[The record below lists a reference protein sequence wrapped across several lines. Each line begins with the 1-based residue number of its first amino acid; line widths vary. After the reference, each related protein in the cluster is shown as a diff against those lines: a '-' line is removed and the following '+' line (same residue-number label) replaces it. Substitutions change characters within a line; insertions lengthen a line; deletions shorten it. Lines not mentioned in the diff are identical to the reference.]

1 MSQDDAATVGIPPH
15 RTQHLTQTDLARRWR
30 ISPRTLE
37 RWRYLRFGPNY
48 IKVGGRIVYLLADIQ
63 AYEEAHRR

>member
-1 MSQDDAATVGIPPH
+1 MSRYDTAAVGFPPH

-48 IKVGGRIVYLLADIQ
+48 VKVGGRIVYLLADVE
-63 AYEEAHRR
+63 AYEKAHRR

>member
-1 MSQDDAATVGIPPH
+1 MSQHKTPAVSMPPH
-15 RTQHLTQTDLARRWR
+15 RIQHLTQTDLARRWR

-48 IKVGGRIVYLLADIQ
+48 VKVGGRIVYLLADVE
-63 AYEEAHRR
+63 AYENAHRR